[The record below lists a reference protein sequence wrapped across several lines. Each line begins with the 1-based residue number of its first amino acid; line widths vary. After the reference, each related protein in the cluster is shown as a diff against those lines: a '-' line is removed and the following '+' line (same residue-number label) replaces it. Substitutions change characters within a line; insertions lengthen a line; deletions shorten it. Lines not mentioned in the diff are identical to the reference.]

1 MPNFVIYVIVGSASA
16 TIDLLTLNILL
27 CLNKPQWFAVTIAF
41 VAGFGFNLKAN
52 ARFTF
57 VNPLNKKSSI
67 RFTAV
72 AAANYF
78 LTLVI
83 IESLTAFSFSLI
95 TAKVVSLP
103 ITAVSGYL
111 LNKHWAFKS

>member
-1 MPNFVIYVIVGSASA
+1 MPNFVVYVIVGSASA
-16 TIDLLTLNILL
+16 IIDLLTLGILL
-27 CLNKPQWFAVTIAF
+27 ALNKPQWLAVTIAF

-57 VNPLNKKSSI
+57 VYPLTKKSSI
-67 RFTAV
+67 RFMSV
-72 AAANYF
+72 AAVNYF
-78 LTLVI
+78 LTVVI

-103 ITAVSGYL
+103 ITALSGYL
-111 LNKHWAFKS
+111 LNKHWTFKF